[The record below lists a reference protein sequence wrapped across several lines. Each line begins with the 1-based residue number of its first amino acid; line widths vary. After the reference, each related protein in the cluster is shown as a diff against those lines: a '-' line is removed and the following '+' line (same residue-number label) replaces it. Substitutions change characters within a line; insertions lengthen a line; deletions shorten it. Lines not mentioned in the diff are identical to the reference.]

1 MTDALP
7 IPALDDCEIQMFG
20 ISKLLPSSVVADRN
34 PVSVSHFYDRVN
46 ASMVVVFDGF
56 GEMISLPCLCA
67 PSLLDRCRLQPCL
80 GGRGRIAMVLG
91 PGPVE
96 RLDWNGGFV
105 VSREDP
111 QKAWL
116 SDTNTSGPFRG
127 SIPILMGEVST
138 PKRQLQVSNNEVR
151 ATALISLAVPS
162 SSALHLLIPTSLQ
175 SCTKSPDPRLQYRKR
190 YRRAMVSSK
199 NQCVGEPHHVTL
211 SAKNNCKL
219 GHSQTKTTSQKT
231 AFPCTL

>member
-1 MTDALP
+1 
-7 IPALDDCEIQMFG
+7 MFG

-67 PSLLDRCRLQPCL
+67 PSLLDRCRLQPCV
-80 GGRGRIAMVLG
+80 GGRGRIAGSLG

-116 SDTNTSGPFRG
+116 SDTNTSGPVRG
-127 SIPILMGEVST
+127 SIPILMEEVST
-138 PKRQLQVSNNEVR
+138 PECQLQVSNNEVR
-151 ATALISLAVPS
+151 VTAPDFPRCAIVICSPS
-162 SSALHLLIPTSLQ
+162 SHSNISTIVYKVTGPPT
-175 SCTKSPDPRLQYRKR
+175 PVP
-190 YRRAMVSSK
+190 
-199 NQCVGEPHHVTL
+199 
-211 SAKNNCKL
+211 
-219 GHSQTKTTSQKT
+219 
-231 AFPCTL
+231 